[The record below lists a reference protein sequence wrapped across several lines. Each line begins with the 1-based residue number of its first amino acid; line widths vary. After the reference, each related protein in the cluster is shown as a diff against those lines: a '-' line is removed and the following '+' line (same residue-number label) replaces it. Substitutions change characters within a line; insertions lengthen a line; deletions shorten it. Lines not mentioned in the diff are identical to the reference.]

1 MIAGSIHLHLTALI
15 KLTVAIKHILRKY
28 VSNDTWSPAG
38 HLCRKLYSKILLKP
52 TAAQDQGVV
61 FCEGGGGIVWN
72 AAAGCYSLLLLFF
85 FIIIIPKAR
94 TKFPKAMQNSESR
107 FFFDAMQKPNFSAFK
122 NQTQP
127 PCCVTHVAA
136 IFVIAI
142 PVAILIQLL
151 TWVYSAA
158 LSEDS
163 RGCKLYL
170 GATSTVRKSHYS
182 GQKSQY
188 VSGNPGGTWKLK
200 NHLHRAA
207 IWSKWSYALVR
218 GKKKDLICC
227 SSSCVSHYIHWPE
240 GTNV

>member
-1 MIAGSIHLHLTALI
+1 
-15 KLTVAIKHILRKY
+15 
-28 VSNDTWSPAG
+28 
-38 HLCRKLYSKILLKP
+38 
-52 TAAQDQGVV
+52 
-61 FCEGGGGIVWN
+61 
-72 AAAGCYSLLLLFF
+72 
-85 FIIIIPKAR
+85 
-94 TKFPKAMQNSESR
+94 MQNSESR
-107 FFFDAMQKPNFSAFK
+107 FFLMPCKSQISQLLKTKLN
-122 NQTQP
+122 P
-127 PCCVTHVAA
+127 PAVLHHVAA

-151 TWVYSAA
+151 TWVYSAV

-218 GKKKDLICC
+218 GGKKRPYLLLLILCESLHPLAWRNIC
-227 SSSCVSHYIHWPE
+227 LGSRSYF
-240 GTNV
+240 